1 MDLTTVDHLLTTTR
15 SVKKRMDY
23 SRPVEPEILER
34 CIEISLCAPTGA
46 NFQGWSFVIVTDP
59 DKRAGITDYY
69 RKGRDAVAGR
79 TQDGPQRAYS
89 PPRWR
94 EGDVRSKQH
103 QGMINVSDHLHE
115 HFHEIPAHIIGCI
128 DHEMPELDDTYH
140 PQFESFHAASLYG
153 SIIQAGWSIM
163 LALRARGIGSA
174 WTTAHLVY
182 EKEVAELLDIPD
194 NVTQAFLLP
203 CAYFTGTDF
212 KPLKRRP
219 VQELTHWNGWG
230 KSR

>member
-1 MDLTTVDHLLTTTR
+1 MDLATVDHLLTTTR
-15 SVKKRMDY
+15 SIKKRMDY

-34 CIEISLCAPTGA
+34 CVEISLCAPTGA
-46 NFQGWSFVIVTDP
+46 NYQGWSFVIVTDP
-59 DKRAGITDYY
+59 DKRASLAEYY
-69 RKGRDAVAGR
+69 RNGRDALGAGR
-79 TQDGPQRAYS
+79 VRAEGS
-89 PPRWR
+89 RPRWR
-94 EGDVRSKQH
+94 PGDSRIEQQK
-103 QGMINVSDHLHE
+103 GMSDASDHMHD

-128 DHEMPELDDTYH
+128 DRDMEEMNDTYH
-140 PQFESFHAASLYG
+140 PHFESFHAASLYG

-182 EKEVAELLDIPD
+182 EKEVAKLLDIPD

-230 KSR
+230 KAR

>member
-34 CIEISLCAPTGA
+34 CIEIGLYAPTGA
-46 NFQGWSFVIVTDP
+46 NFQGWSFVVVTDP
-59 DKRAGITDYY
+59 DKRAGLTDYY

-79 TQDGPQRAYS
+79 PHDGPQQEHR
-89 PPRWR
+89 PPRWG
-94 EGDVRSKQH
+94 EGDTRRGQH
-103 QGMINVSDHLHE
+103 RGMIVASDHMHE

-128 DHEMPELDDTYH
+128 DDDMAEMDDTYH
-140 PQFESFHAASLYG
+140 PQYDSFHAASLYG

-182 EKEVAELLDIPD
+182 EKEVARLLDIPD
-194 NVTQAFLLP
+194 NVRQAFLLP
-203 CAYFTGTDF
+203 VAYYTGTDF
-212 KPLKRRP
+212 RPLRRRP
-219 VQELTHWNGWG
+219 VGELTHWNGWG
-230 KSR
+230 RGR